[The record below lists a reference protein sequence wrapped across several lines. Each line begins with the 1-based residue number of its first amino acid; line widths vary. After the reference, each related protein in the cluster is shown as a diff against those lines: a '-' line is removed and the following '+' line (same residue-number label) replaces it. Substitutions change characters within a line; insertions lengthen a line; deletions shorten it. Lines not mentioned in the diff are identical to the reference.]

1 MQDSSFLAIAQVLR
15 VYVLGTQL
23 QPLPLRPPRLPLL
36 PVQPQVQL
44 LPPLQLPV
52 RVQLKEV
59 QRSVPWLYVAVA

>member
-15 VYVLGTQL
+15 AYVLGTQL
-23 QPLPLRPPRLPLL
+23 QPLPLRPPRLPLQ

-59 QRSVPWLYVAVA
+59 LGSVPWLYVAAA